1 MPNSR
6 KRSAASPAP
15 AEAARRI
22 DDACRQAVLGKLAA
36 RSIARWLSGF
46 ELGEVE
52 FRLLWLLHTDGSRG
66 AETKASAAEWD
77 QAALAERLAVSPAQI
92 SAVVDRLRS
101 ADRLAAVVPAG
112 DRRRQ
117 LWRLTPSGRALVQ
130 SVVAAVGAAP
140 EADGRREVA

>member
-6 KRSAASPAP
+6 KRAASAS
-15 AEAARRI
+15 ADAARRI

-36 RSIARWLSGF
+36 RSIARWASGF

-52 FRLLWLLHTDGSRG
+52 FRLLWLLHASGDSGS
-66 AETKASAAEWD
+66 EPKAPAPEWD

-92 SAVVDRLRS
+92 SAVVDRLR
-101 ADRLAAVVPAG
+101 ADDRLAAIVPAG

-130 SVVAAVGAAP
+130 SVVVAVGAAL